1 MHRCKMIQDKKVG
14 HSFFCTACVPGFT
27 AYCTV
32 WPVSG
37 GISSVNYILSN
48 ATFSEKKM
56 GYQPI
61 VLFQT
66 QFSWA
71 NPGLEDMQQ
80 DLFLLS
86 FSAVQCTLFRRSL
99 FDFCR
104 SQKPPVPQHI
114 SYWKILWWCPTSD
127 IILNLLWKV
136 PLRMSHVHH
145 WYRAYSC
152 CGLNQ
157 SCTCLHQC
165 LYPSL

>member
-1 MHRCKMIQDKKVG
+1 MKYSHAFSMHRCTMIQDKKLG

-27 AYCTV
+27 AHCTV
-32 WPVSG
+32 WPVSR

-61 VLFQT
+61 VLFQPQT

-80 DLFLLS
+80 DLFLPS
-86 FSAVQCTLFRRSL
+86 FSEAQCTSFRRSL

-104 SQKPPVPQHI
+104 SQKT
-114 SYWKILWWCPTSD
+114 TSTTTR
-127 IILNLLWKV
+127 IILEDTVMV
-136 PLRMSHVHH
+136 PNIRYNSEPPLEG
-145 WYRAYSC
+145 AI
-152 CGLNQ
+152 
-157 SCTCLHQC
+157 
-165 LYPSL
+165 